1 MTVLEAKM
9 ILGLEPTEKMS
20 KETLQKLHRR
30 AMLMNHPDKGGSA
43 YLALKINQARDILN
57 KHV

>member
-1 MTVLEAKM
+1 M

-20 KETLQKLHRR
+20 KKTLQKLHRK

-43 YLALKINQARDILN
+43 YLALKINQARDMLD